1 MPILDFLLPKNG
13 KKQKVILLGSGALCI
28 GQAGE
33 FDYSGSQAV
42 KALEEEGL
50 EVIIINPNIASVQ
63 TNKGRN
69 KKVYLY
75 PITPFWIEKIIKIEK
90 PVAIISS
97 FGGQTSLNCII
108 ELEKNGVLKKYN
120 VRVLGTQ
127 VDALEISEDRE
138 LFAQKMKSI
147 DVPVAKSHAVSTV
160 EEALLTAVEIGYP
173 VITRSAFALGG
184 LGSGFAKNSSEL
196 KKLTQAALMTSPQIL
211 IESSLHGWKEIEY
224 EVIRDKTG
232 NTVTVCNMENFDPMG
247 IHTGDSIVVAP
258 CQTIN
263 NTENNMLR
271 DAAIKITQNIG
282 IIGECNVQYALNPQN
297 YGFYVIEIN
306 ARLSRSSALASK
318 VTGYPIAYI
327 AAKIVIGL
335 ELLELKNPV
344 TGTTSAFYEPSLDY
358 VTLKVP
364 RWDLSK
370 FSGVSK
376 NLGTQ
381 MKSVG
386 EVMAIGRNFCEV
398 IQKALRMV
406 NENED
411 GITANVFN
419 KASNEELEKE
429 LLSPTNLRIFAI
441 YEIFKRWKS
450 YIRYIKKSK
459 INPSDSCHKL
469 PVVSSIDYV
478 YEKTKIDRWF
488 LSHILYLAN
497 IEMGLYDFFKRTQR
511 YTKNA
516 IFTEHEVYRT
526 FKQIPKDHLQCLKS
540 RGFSDFQLTKIFLFA
555 SLNSKVKFSIRQI
568 KNLSFS
574 VRKLRKKL
582 GIFPVVKQIDTTSS
596 EYPTKSNYLY
606 LTYDGIYS
614 DISINKNAKNVV
626 ILGSGSYRI
635 GSSLEFDWCSVMTSN
650 YFKNKNNDSV
660 IINCN
665 PETVST
671 DYSASDRLYFEE
683 LSLERVLD
691 IIDIEGPRGVIACM
705 GGQNPN
711 NLIQPLSEVKVNILG
726 HSPKSVNNAE
736 DRKKFSELL
745 DKLGIAQP
753 EWTSAVSILE
763 INKFINKV
771 GFPVLIRPS
780 FVLSGTLM
788 NIANDNKSLNY
799 YLSLTKSISVDFPVV
814 ISKFILDAKEIECDG
829 VAKNGEV
836 IVSIVTE
843 HVENAGVHSGD
854 ATMVFPSQR
863 IYTRTVNVIKE
874 IVRKIV
880 KGLNLNGP
888 FNIQFI
894 AKDNDI
900 KVIECNARASRS
912 FPFISKVSGVNLAEL
927 ACKVMDNEEVK
938 KILIDESEIPYVG
951 VKASMFS
958 FQRLDGVDPVVGVE
972 MTSTGEVGCLGKKF
986 NHAML
991 LSMEATQIRKP
1002 QRGILLSTGR
1012 EKDKVRFMEVVDN
1025 LYKLGVPIYA
1035 TKGTAKYLEDKGYKV
1050 NIVHWNRNP
1059 RAVNVIM
1066 EGRVDFVVNIN
1077 KNLSVDELSNN
1088 SEIRKTAVKYGCS
1101 ILTNLEKV
1109 MAYLRAYDS
1118 YDELQNIDNCIRL

>member
-13 KKQKVILLGSGALCI
+13 KKQKVILLGSGALSI

-42 KALEEEGL
+42 KALEEERL

-63 TNKGRN
+63 TNKGPN

-75 PITPFWIEKIIKIEK
+75 PITSFWVEKIIKIEK

-97 FGGQTSLNCII
+97 FGGQTSLNCVIA
-108 ELEKNGVLKKYN
+108 LEKSGVLKKYN
-120 VRVLGTQ
+120 VKVLGTQ
-127 VDALEISEDRE
+127 VNALEMSEDRE

-147 DVPVAKSHAVSTV
+147 NVPIAKSHAVSTV
-160 EEALLTAVEIGYP
+160 EEALETAEEIGYP

-184 LGSGFAKNSSEL
+184 LGSGLARNSSEL
-196 KKLTQAALMTSPQIL
+196 KKLTQSALMSSPQVL
-211 IESSLHGWKEIEY
+211 IEKSLHGWKEIEY
-224 EVIRDKTG
+224 EVMRDKTG
-232 NTVTVCNMENFDPMG
+232 NTITICNMENFDPMG
-247 IHTGDSIVVAP
+247 IHTGDSIVIAP

-271 DAAIKITQNIG
+271 DTAIKIAQNVG
-282 IIGECNVQYALNPQN
+282 IVGECNVQYALNPQD

-318 VTGYPIAYI
+318 ATGYPIAYI
-327 AAKIVIGL
+327 AAKIVIGFD
-335 ELLELKNPV
+335 LLELKNPV

-370 FSGVSK
+370 FIGVSK

-398 IQKALRMV
+398 VQKALRMV
-406 NENED
+406 NENEE
-411 GITANVFN
+411 GLTANVFN
-419 KASNEELEKE
+419 NASDEDLEKE
-429 LLSPTNLRIFAI
+429 LLSPTNLRVFAV
-441 YEIFKRWKS
+441 YETFKRGKT
-450 YIRYIKKSK
+450 
-459 INPSDSCHKL
+459 L
-469 PVVSSIDYV
+469 EYV
-478 YEKTKIDRWF
+478 YEKTKIDYWF
-488 LSHILYLAN
+488 LSHILYLSEVAGELFN
-497 IEMGLYDFFKRTQR
+497 FFKQ
-511 YTKNA
+511 KNKKDS
-516 IFTEHEVYRT
+516 FTSQDLYNT
-526 FKQIPKDHLQCLKS
+526 FKQIPKEHLQRLKS
-540 RGFSDFQLTKIFLFA
+540 RGFSDFQLTKIFLSA
-555 SLNSKVKFSIRQI
+555 CLSNKVKLSIKQI
-568 KNLSFS
+568 RSLSFGI
-574 VRKLRKKL
+574 RKLRKKL
-582 GIFPVVKQIDTTSS
+582 GILPVVKQIDTTSS

-606 LTYDGIYS
+606 LTYDGIHS
-614 DISINKNAKNVV
+614 DVSAKKNAKS
-626 ILGSGSYRI
+626 IITLGSGSYRI
-635 GSSLEFDWCSVMTSN
+635 GSSLEFDWCSVMTSS
-650 YFKNKNNDSV
+650 YFKNKKNDSV

-683 LSLERVLD
+683 LSSERVLD
-691 IIDIEGPRGVIACM
+691 IIDIEDPKGVIACM

-711 NLIQPLSEVKVNILG
+711 NLIQPLSKARVNILG
-726 HSPKSVNNAE
+726 HSQKSVDGAE
-736 DRKKFSELL
+736 DREKFSVML
-745 DKLGIAQP
+745 DKLDIDQP
-753 EWTSAVSILE
+753 EWTSAVSISE
-763 INKFINKV
+763 IEKFIEKV

-788 NIANDNKSLNY
+788 NVANDKQSLDY
-799 YLSLTKSISVDFPVV
+799 YLSLTKDISADFPVV

-829 VAKNGEV
+829 VAKAGEV
-836 IVSIVTE
+836 ILSLVTE

-854 ATMVFPSQR
+854 ATMVFPSQK
-863 IYTRTVNVIKE
+863 IYAHTVSVIKD

-894 AKDNDI
+894 AKDNDV

-927 ACKVMDNEEVK
+927 SCKVMNNEKVN
-938 KILIDESEIPYVG
+938 KILIDESEIPFVG

-958 FQRLDGVDPVVGVE
+958 FQRLDGADPVVGVE
-972 MTSTGEVGCLGKKF
+972 MASTGEVGCLGKKF
-986 NHAML
+986 DHAML

-1002 QRGILLSTGR
+1002 KKGILLSTGR
-1012 EKDKVRFMEVVDN
+1012 ERDKVKFMEVVDN
-1025 LYKLGVPIYA
+1025 LYKLEVPVYA
-1035 TKGTAKYLEDKGYKV
+1035 TKGTAKYLEDRGYKV
-1050 NIVHWNRNP
+1050 NVTHWNRSP
-1059 RAVNVIM
+1059 RAVDIIID
-1066 EGRVDFVVNIN
+1066 GKVDFVININ

-1088 SEIRKTAVKYGCS
+1088 SEIRKTAVKCGCS

-1109 MAYLRAYDS
+1109 IAYLRAYDS
-1118 YDELQNIDNCIRL
+1118 YKELQNIENCISL

>member
-13 KKQKVILLGSGALCI
+13 KKQKVILLGSGALSI

-63 TNKGRN
+63 TNKGPN

-75 PITPFWIEKIIKIEK
+75 PITPFWVEKIIKIEE

-97 FGGQTSLNCII
+97 FGGQTSLNCVIA
-108 ELEKNGVLKKYN
+108 LERSGVLKKYN
-120 VRVLGTQ
+120 VKVLGTQ
-127 VDALEISEDRE
+127 VDALELSEDRD

-147 DVPVAKSHAVSTV
+147 GFPIAKSHAVSTV
-160 EEALLTAVEIGYP
+160 TEALTTAQKIGYP

-184 LGSGFAKNSSEL
+184 LGSGLAKNEAEL
-196 KKLTQAALMTSPQIL
+196 KRLTQSALMMAPQVL
-211 IESSLHGWKEIEY
+211 IERSLHGWKEIEY
-224 EVIRDKTG
+224 EVMRDKAG
-232 NTVTVCNMENFDPMG
+232 NTITICNMENFDPMG
-247 IHTGDSIVVAP
+247 IHTGDSIVIAP

-263 NTENNMLR
+263 NIENNMLR
-271 DAAIKITQNIG
+271 DTAIKIAESVG
-282 IIGECNVQYALNPQN
+282 IIGECNVQYALNPKD

-318 VTGYPIAYI
+318 ATGYPIAYI
-327 AAKIVIGL
+327 AAKIVIGFD
-335 ELLELKNPV
+335 LLELKNPV

-370 FSGVSK
+370 FTGVSK

-406 NENED
+406 NEND
-411 GITANVFN
+411 NGITSNVFID
-419 KASNEELEKE
+419 ATDVELEKE

-441 YEIFKRWKS
+441 YESFKRGKTLK
-450 YIRYIKKSK
+450 RM
-459 INPSDSCHKL
+459 
-469 PVVSSIDYV
+469 
-478 YEKTKIDRWF
+478 YEKTNIDYWF
-488 LSHILYLAN
+488 LSHLLYLSR
-497 IEMGLYDFFKRTQR
+497 IEKSLLDFFKE
-511 YTKNA
+511 N
-516 IFTEHEVYRT
+516 
-526 FKQIPKDHLQCLKS
+526 IPKQDAFTVKDIYNAFNQIQKEHLHRLKS
-540 RGFSDFQLTKIFLFA
+540 KGFSDFQLTKIFLRA
-555 SLNSKVKFSIRQI
+555 CLNHRIKLSIKQI
-568 KNLSFS
+568 RILSFGI
-574 VRKLRKKL
+574 RNLRKKL
-582 GIFPVVKQIDTTSS
+582 AIVPVVKQIDTTSS

-614 DISINKNAKNVV
+614 DVSPKKNSKSI
-626 ILGSGSYRI
+626 ITLGSGSYRI
-635 GSSLEFDWCSVMTSN
+635 GSSLEFDWCSVMTSS
-650 YFKNKNNDSV
+650 YFKNKKHDSV

-683 LSLERVLD
+683 LSYERILD
-691 IIDIEGPRGVIACM
+691 IIDIEKPKGVVACM

-711 NLIQPLSEVKVNILG
+711 NLIAPLSEAKVNILG
-726 HSPKSVNNAE
+726 HSPKSVDGSE
-736 DRKKFSELL
+736 DREKFSAML
-745 DKLGIAQP
+745 DKLGIDQP
-753 EWTSAVSILE
+753 KWTSAISIDE
-763 INKFINKV
+763 IEKFIDEV

-788 NIANDNKSLNY
+788 NVANDKASLNY
-799 YLSLTKSISVDFPVV
+799 YLSLTKDISRDYPVV

-829 VAKNGEV
+829 VAKDGQV
-836 IVSIVTE
+836 ILSLVSE
-843 HVENAGVHSGD
+843 HIENAGVHSGD
-854 ATMVFPSQR
+854 ATIVFPAQK
-863 IYTRTVNVIKE
+863 IYTHTVNIIKD

-894 AKDNDI
+894 AKDNDV

-912 FPFISKVSGVNLAEL
+912 FPFISKVSGINLAEL
-927 ACKVMDNEEVK
+927 SCKVVNNEKVK
-938 KILIDESEIPYVG
+938 KILLDESEIVHIG

-958 FQRLDGVDPVVGVE
+958 FQRLDGADPVIGVE
-972 MTSTGEVGCLGKKF
+972 MTSTGEVGCFGEKF
-986 NHAML
+986 NHAMI
-991 LSMEATQIRKP
+991 LSMEATQIKKP
-1002 QRGILLSTGR
+1002 HKGVLLSTGR
-1012 EKDKVRFMEVVDN
+1012 EKDKVKFMEVVDN
-1025 LYKLGVPIYA
+1025 VYKLGVPVYA
-1035 TKGTAKYLEDKGYKV
+1035 TKGSAKYLEDRGYKV
-1050 NIVHWNRNP
+1050 NVVHWNRSP
-1059 RAVNVIM
+1059 RAIDVIID
-1066 EGRVDFVVNIN
+1066 GKVDFVININ
-1077 KNLSVDELSNN
+1077 KNLSLDELNN
-1088 SEIRKTAVKYGCS
+1088 NAEIRKTAVRCGCS

-1109 MAYLRAYDS
+1109 IAYLRAYDS
-1118 YDELQNIDNCIRL
+1118 YEELQNIENCITL

>member
-1 MPILDFLLPKNG
+1 MPILDFLLPKDG
-13 KKQKVILLGSGALCI
+13 KKQKVILLGSGALSI

-50 EVIIINPNIASVQ
+50 DVIIINPNIASVQ
-63 TNKGRN
+63 TNKGVN

-75 PITPFWIEKIIKIEK
+75 PITPFWVEKIIKIEK
-90 PVAIISS
+90 PAAIISS
-97 FGGQTSLNCII
+97 FGGQTSLNCVIA
-108 ELEKNGVLKKYN
+108 LEKSGVLKKYN
-120 VRVLGTQ
+120 VKVLGTQ
-127 VDALEISEDRE
+127 VDALEMSEDRE

-147 DVPVAKSHAVSTV
+147 DAPIAKSQAVSTV
-160 EEALLTAVEIGYP
+160 KEALETAEQIGYP

-184 LGSGFAKNSSEL
+184 LGSGLARTAAEL
-196 KKLTQAALMTSPQIL
+196 KKLTQAALMSSPQVL
-211 IESSLHGWKEIEY
+211 IEKSLHGWKEIEY
-224 EVIRDKTG
+224 EVMRDKTG
-232 NTVTVCNMENFDPMG
+232 NTITICNMENFDPMG
-247 IHTGDSIVVAP
+247 IHTGDSIVIAP

-263 NTENNMLR
+263 NIENNMLR
-271 DAAIKITQNIG
+271 DMAIKIAHSVG
-282 IIGECNVQYALNPQN
+282 IVGECNVQYALNPKD

-318 VTGYPIAYI
+318 ATGYPIAYI
-327 AAKIVIGL
+327 AAKIVIGFD
-335 ELLELKNPV
+335 LLELKNPV

-364 RWDLSK
+364 RWDLNK

-398 IQKALRMV
+398 MQKALRMV

-411 GITANVFN
+411 GITVNVF
-419 KASNEELEKE
+419 KDASDEDIEKE
-429 LLSPTNLRIFAI
+429 LLSPTNLRVFAI
-441 YEIFKRWKS
+441 YETFKRGKTLE
-450 YIRYIKKSK
+450 YA
-459 INPSDSCHKL
+459 
-469 PVVSSIDYV
+469 
-478 YEKTKIDRWF
+478 YEKTKIDYWF

-497 IEMGLYDFFKRTQR
+497 IETELLNFFK
-511 YTKNA
+511 TKTKKDSVTA
-516 IFTEHEVYRT
+516 QEVYDAY
-526 FKQIPKDHLQCLKS
+526 KQIPKDHIQRLKS
-540 RGFSDFQLTKIFLFA
+540 RGFSDFQLTKIYLSA
-555 SLNSKVKFSIRQI
+555 CLDSKIKLSIKEIRS
-568 KNLSFS
+568 LSFA

-582 GIFPVVKQIDTTSS
+582 GILPVVKQIDTTSS

-606 LTYDGIYS
+606 LTYDGIHS
-614 DISINKNAKNVV
+614 DISSKKNEKS
-626 ILGSGSYRI
+626 IITLGSGSYRI
-635 GSSLEFDWCSVMTSN
+635 GSSLEFDWCSVMTSS
-650 YFKNKNNDSV
+650 YFKNKKNDSV

-683 LSLERVLD
+683 LSFERVLD
-691 IIDIEGPRGVIACM
+691 IIDIETPKGVIACM

-711 NLIQPLSEVKVNILG
+711 NLIQPLSEAKVNILG
-726 HSPKSVNNAE
+726 HSQKSVDAAE
-736 DRKKFSELL
+736 DREKFSAML
-745 DKLGIAQP
+745 DKLSIDQP
-753 EWTSAVSILE
+753 GWTSAVSLDDIE
-763 INKFINKV
+763 EFIKKV

-788 NIANDNKSLNY
+788 NVANDKQSLDY
-799 YLSLTKSISVDFPVV
+799 YLSLTKDISVDFPVV

-836 IVSIVTE
+836 VLSLVSE
-843 HVENAGVHSGD
+843 HIENAGVHSGD
-854 ATMVFPSQR
+854 ATMVFPAQK
-863 IYTRTVNVIKE
+863 IYVRTVNVIKD

-894 AKDNDI
+894 AKDNDV

-927 ACKVMDNEEVK
+927 ACKVMNDEKVK

-958 FQRLDGVDPVVGVE
+958 FQRLDGADPVVGVE
-972 MTSTGEVGCLGKKF
+972 MASTGEVGCLGEKF
-986 NHAML
+986 NHAMH

-1002 QRGILLSTGR
+1002 KKGILLSTGR
-1012 EKDKVRFMEVVDN
+1012 EKDKVKFMEVVDN
-1025 LYKLGVPIYA
+1025 LYKLGVPVYA
-1035 TKGTAKYLEDKGYKV
+1035 TKGSAKYLESKGYAV
-1050 NIVHWNRNP
+1050 NTVHWNRSP
-1059 RAVNVIM
+1059 RAVDIIID
-1066 EGRVDFVVNIN
+1066 GKVDFVININ
-1077 KNLSVDELSNN
+1077 KNLSVDELHNN
-1088 SEIRKTAVKYGCS
+1088 SEIRKTAVKCGCS
-1101 ILTNLEKV
+1101 ILTNLEKAI
-1109 MAYLRAYDS
+1109 AYLRAYDS
-1118 YDELQNIDNCIRL
+1118 YDELQNIEKCIGL